1 MSKIVIIG
9 GGFSGVISAIEA
21 SKRYS
26 DVTILERNSE
36 ILKKLLM
43 TGNGRCNYFN
53 ENQSLDN
60 YHSYNEELIKDIIND
75 ENIEHLNKFY
85 EEIGIYPKIKNGYY
99 YPYSNQAISVK
110 NALVNK
116 LKELNVNI
124 ITDYYVSS
132 IKKENNK
139 FIINNDITCDKL
151 IVSTGSKAY
160 PKTGSDGNGY
170 DLLKEL
176 GLKISEI
183 NPALVSL
190 VTDDTN
196 LKDLSGVRCEAKIL
210 FYSDDKF
217 IKEEEG
223 ELQLTDY
230 GISGICVFNLSH
242 LFYKIPGKKKV
253 LINFMP
259 FIKTKEELI
268 KYLDNRNN
276 IMNNKKIS
284 ELLNGILN
292 NKIIK
297 AIIKKSNINDISYKS
312 LSLIEKET
320 LCNNILNYEMNV
332 LSTKSFD
339 KSQVCMGGVYLSE
352 IDTHTMKVKNIDNL
366 YITGEVLDVDG
377 VCGGYNLTF
386 AFITGYLAGNNI

>member
-1 MSKIVIIG
+1 MSKVIIVG

-21 SKRYS
+21 AKRYK
-26 DVTILERNSE
+26 DVTIIERNSE

-60 YHSYNEELIKDIIND
+60 YHSYNEELIKDIINKETLD
-75 ENIEHLNKFY
+75 ELNKFY

-99 YPYSNQAISVK
+99 YPFSNQALSVK

-124 ITDYYVSS
+124 ITDYYVED
-132 IKKENNK
+132 IKNENNE
-139 FIINNDITCDKL
+139 FIINDEIKCDKL
-151 IVSTGSKAY
+151 IISTGSKAY

-170 DLLKEL
+170 NLLKKL

-190 VTDDTN
+190 VSDDKN
-196 LKDLSGVRCEAKIL
+196 LKDLSGVRCDAKIS

-217 IKEEEG
+217 IKSEEG

-242 LFYKIPGKKKV
+242 LFYRIKGKKKV

-259 FIKTKEELI
+259 FIDNEVDLI

-276 IMNNKKIS
+276 IMNNKKVS

-292 NKIIK
+292 NKVIK

-312 LSLIEKET
+312 LSLIEKEN
-320 LCNNILNYEMNV
+320 LCKTILNYEMDI

-339 KSQVCMGGVYLSE
+339 KAQTCMGGVYLSE

-366 YITGEVLDVDG
+366 YITGEVLDCDG

-386 AFITGYLAGNNI
+386 AFITGFKAGTNI

>member
-132 IKKENNK
+132 IKK
-139 FIINNDITCDKL
+139 
-151 IVSTGSKAY
+151 
-160 PKTGSDGNGY
+160 
-170 DLLKEL
+170 
-176 GLKISEI
+176 
-183 NPALVSL
+183 
-190 VTDDTN
+190 
-196 LKDLSGVRCEAKIL
+196 
-210 FYSDDKF
+210 
-217 IKEEEG
+217 
-223 ELQLTDY
+223 
-230 GISGICVFNLSH
+230 
-242 LFYKIPGKKKV
+242 
-253 LINFMP
+253 
-259 FIKTKEELI
+259 
-268 KYLDNRNN
+268 
-276 IMNNKKIS
+276 
-284 ELLNGILN
+284 
-292 NKIIK
+292 
-297 AIIKKSNINDISYKS
+297 
-312 LSLIEKET
+312 
-320 LCNNILNYEMNV
+320 
-332 LSTKSFD
+332 
-339 KSQVCMGGVYLSE
+339 
-352 IDTHTMKVKNIDNL
+352 
-366 YITGEVLDVDG
+366 
-377 VCGGYNLTF
+377 
-386 AFITGYLAGNNI
+386 

>member
-1 MSKIVIIG
+1 
-9 GGFSGVISAIEA
+9 
-21 SKRYS
+21 
-26 DVTILERNSE
+26 
-36 ILKKLLM
+36 
-43 TGNGRCNYFN
+43 
-53 ENQSLDN
+53 
-60 YHSYNEELIKDIIND
+60 
-75 ENIEHLNKFY
+75 
-85 EEIGIYPKIKNGYY
+85 
-99 YPYSNQAISVK
+99 
-110 NALVNK
+110 
-116 LKELNVNI
+116 
-124 ITDYYVSS
+124 
-132 IKKENNK
+132 
-139 FIINNDITCDKL
+139 
-151 IVSTGSKAY
+151 
-160 PKTGSDGNGY
+160 
-170 DLLKEL
+170 
-176 GLKISEI
+176 
-183 NPALVSL
+183 
-190 VTDDTN
+190 
-196 LKDLSGVRCEAKIL
+196 
-210 FYSDDKF
+210 
-217 IKEEEG
+217 
-223 ELQLTDY
+223 
-230 GISGICVFNLSH
+230 
-242 LFYKIPGKKKV
+242 
-253 LINFMP
+253 MP